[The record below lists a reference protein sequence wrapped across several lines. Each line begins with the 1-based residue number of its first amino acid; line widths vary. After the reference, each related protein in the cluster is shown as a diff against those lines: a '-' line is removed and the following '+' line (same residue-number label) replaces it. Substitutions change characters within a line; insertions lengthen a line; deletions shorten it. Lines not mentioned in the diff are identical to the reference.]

1 MHGLAT
7 DIEAATQA
15 NNDFRRVLYSGRNL
29 QLVLMALQP
38 GEDIGAEVHT
48 GHDQFFRVETGTGD
62 FVIDGATTAIS
73 DGWAMIVPAGARHNV
88 INTGTEPLR
97 LYTIYAPPHHRD
109 QVVRASKADALAIP
123 EQFDGITS
131 EES

>member
-7 DIEAATQA
+7 DIEAATRA
-15 NNDFRRVLYSGRNL
+15 NDDFRRVAYTGRNL

-48 GHDQFFRVETGTGD
+48 GHDQFFRVETGSGE
-62 FVIDGATTAIS
+62 FVIDGATTSIS
-73 DGWAMIVPAGARHNV
+73 DGWAMIVPAGAQHNV
-88 INTGTEPLR
+88 INTGAEPLR
-97 LYTIYAPPHHRD
+97 LYTLYAPPHHRN
-109 QVVRASKADALAIP
+109 QVVRATKADALAIP

-131 EES
+131 EDR